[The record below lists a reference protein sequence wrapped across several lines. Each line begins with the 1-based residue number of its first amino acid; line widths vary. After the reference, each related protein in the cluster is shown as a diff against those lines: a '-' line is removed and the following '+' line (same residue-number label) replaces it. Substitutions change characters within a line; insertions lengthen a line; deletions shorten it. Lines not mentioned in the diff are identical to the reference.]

1 MKPVDQYIFNQKEPH
16 QSIMLYLRSVILKTL
31 PEVDEKLS
39 YKIPFYYYDKKP
51 MCYLNILKKT
61 NYVDVAFIQ
70 GIFLEDKFSELKD
83 YNNRKQV
90 RSLQVKD
97 LEDFDELMFT
107 ELLKEAA
114 SLLSKSK
121 KAWNL

>member
-1 MKPVDQYIFNQKEPH
+1 MKPVDEYIFNQKEPH

-31 PEVDEKLS
+31 PKVEEKYS
-39 YKIPFYYYDKKP
+39 YNIPFYHHNKKP

-61 NYVDVAFIQ
+61 NYVDVAFVQ
-70 GIFLEDKFSELKD
+70 GIFLEDKFPALKD

-90 RSLQVKD
+90 RSLQVKN
-97 LEDFDELMFT
+97 LEDFDELMFSK
-107 ELLKEAA
+107 LLIEAA
-114 SLLSKSK
+114 DLLNKSK